1 MTHIAPPH
9 LTLLVRELIIKYNK
23 LETNKETNRE
33 KQVIVYIY
41 RLLTKEK
48 LLLDEL
54 VNSF

>member
-9 LTLLVRELIIKYNK
+9 LTLLVRELIIRYNK